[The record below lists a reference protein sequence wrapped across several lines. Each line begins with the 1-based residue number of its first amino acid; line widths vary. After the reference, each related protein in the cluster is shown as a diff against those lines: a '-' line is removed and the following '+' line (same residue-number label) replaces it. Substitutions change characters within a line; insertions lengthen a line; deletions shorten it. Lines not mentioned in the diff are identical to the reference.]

1 MRIWSWDK
9 KRKRVFDV
17 AFCCRCPTILSI
29 LRRHNFD
36 NGCFVWDI
44 WRRLTVGSLWFGHH
58 DAEGT
63 LGRCQF
69 GVGICQISTS
79 VPGWWQI
86 SYLLHIS
93 RGLVLWIPTQWDA
106 AEKDMIG
113 ESSSL
118 PNNSIPP
125 AGPSWLPSYL
135 WQPTKLVRVISGYPE
150 WRLSPAGG
158 RSTSG
163 ETGAWGQRL
172 GLTVVS
178 WLSCRALVP
187 MIFLKLSPIIDAK
200 THWSHQNHF
209 LSGKRKAKSGEK
221 F

>member
-1 MRIWSWDK
+1 MLCVGYLETVDCRIFVIRSPWRWRYTGKVSIWSRYLSNQHFGPWMVTNIIFVAHIE
-9 KRKRVFDV
+9 RVV
-17 AFCCRCPTILSI
+17 I
-29 LRRHNFD
+29 
-36 NGCFVWDI
+36 V
-44 WRRLTVGSLWFGHH
+44 
-58 DAEGT
+58 DANP
-63 LGRCQF
+63 
-69 GVGICQISTS
+69 V
-79 VPGWWQI
+79 
-86 SYLLHIS
+86 
-93 RGLVLWIPTQWDA
+93 QWDA
-106 AEKDMIG
+106 AEKDRIG

-187 MIFLKLSPIIDAK
+187 MIFLKLSPRIDVK
-200 THWSHQNHF
+200 THWSHLNYF
-209 LSGKRKAKSGEK
+209 LCGKRKAMSGEK
-221 F
+221 P